1 MGPRRAGPS
10 RRQAPLP
17 PARPGSSAV
26 PGARLP
32 FCDGAHKIDVVATIR
47 DGEMDAGLS
56 PQVREVLGAYLDAS
70 LLTDA
75 FQAELWREA
84 RLTFAQLA
92 VLRTLRDG
100 GPQLAGRLGEA
111 VGLSAASTTRLVD
124 RLEERGLV
132 RRRRG
137 RGDRRCVE
145 VHLTERGRQLVG
157 AVRVRRDSPLRR
169 AVEAMTD
176 TEQRALAAALRG
188 LARSARRLERLSPKV
203 AVS

>member
-1 MGPRRAGPS
+1 M
-10 RRQAPLP
+10 
-17 PARPGSSAV
+17 
-26 PGARLP
+26 
-32 FCDGAHKIDVVATIR
+32 VATIR

-92 VLRTLRDG
+92 VLRSLRDG